1 MKVMQ
6 QKELTQIIL
15 DGELTIN
22 SVAGL
27 KDGLLEAI
35 WGGDRFEIDLQGVTA
50 IDLAGLQILCS
61 MHRAALEQGKALS
74 LRNMEVPA
82 LQQARCA
89 AGFMLIH
96 NCRFD
101 TPSNCLWVGGIQ
113 E

>member
-1 MKVMQ
+1 MKVI
-6 QKELTQIIL
+6 QKKGLTRIIL

-22 SVAGL
+22 NVAGL
-27 KDGLLEAI
+27 KDGLLEAL
-35 WGGDRFEIDLQGVTA
+35 WGGDRIEIDLQGVTA

-61 MHRAALEQGKALS
+61 MHRSALEQGKVLS
-74 LRNMEVPA
+74 LSNTEVPA

-89 AGFMLIH
+89 AGFFLIH
-96 NCRFD
+96 NCRID